1 MKILKITL
9 VLKNNKK
16 IDSVIEKIAK
26 LFNLKIGEILEE
38 SDKNCERIILE
49 EIYKEY

>member
-9 VLKNNKK
+9 VLKNNRK
-16 IDSVIEKIAK
+16 IDNIIEKIAK
-26 LFNLKIGEILEE
+26 LFNLKIGEMMEE
-38 SDKNCERIILE
+38 SYKDSERIILE